1 MLDRCDH
8 LRASRLILIR
18 RRLIRQPLRQVVND
32 LADIR
37 ALSFRRSLKDTR
49 CPVSPSLRST
59 SELSLAKIQLAIV
72 ELEAKLKEAK

>member
-1 MLDRCDH
+1 
-8 LRASRLILIR
+8 
-18 RRLIRQPLRQVVND
+18 LRQVVND